1 MATLG
6 KILVTIFFVGL
17 LVWVSVINRA
27 DADISL
33 QPYIE
38 SIQIPVALI
47 ILGGIIFGFLWGV
60 AIMWF
65 NGAATRSDLRRQKAE
80 VKRLEQEL
88 SKKDSG
94 I

>member
-6 KILVTIFFVGL
+6 KILVTIFFVGV
-17 LVWVSVINRA
+17 LVWVSFVNRA
-27 DADISL
+27 AAGFSL
-33 QPYIE
+33 PPYLE
-38 SIQIPVALI
+38 TIQLSVALI
-47 ILGGIIFGFLWGV
+47 ILGGIIFGFIWGA

-65 NGAATRSDLRRQKAE
+65 NGAVTRDEVRRQRAE
-80 VKRLEQEL
+80 IKRLEQEL